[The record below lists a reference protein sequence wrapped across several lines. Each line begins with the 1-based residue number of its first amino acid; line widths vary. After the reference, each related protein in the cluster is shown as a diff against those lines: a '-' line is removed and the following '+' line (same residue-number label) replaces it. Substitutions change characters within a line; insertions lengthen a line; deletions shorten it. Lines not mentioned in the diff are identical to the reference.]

1 MIKGKDIVIIGI
13 QAWDVEIGSNCK
25 KLQRNSLNII
35 GDLCK
40 QSVESL

>member
-13 QAWDVEIGSNCK
+13 QAWDVEIGSVQKIATEFAKYN
-25 KLQRNSLNII
+25 RVIYV
-35 GDLCK
+35 